1 MRLTRLERRGYG
13 SRLPVK
19 NLLGTLAAAAALA
32 VVGCNA
38 GSTGAPAPLDRF
50 VYPVGVD
57 FHDGRLLVVS
67 SNFDLAF
74 AGSDGGS
81 VLSVDPSV
89 APASDFG
96 TGVRIA
102 SFGGEIAVV
111 RRPEQAGTGPTTTD
125 CGLPADAPAFALVA
139 SRLDDVVY
147 RLDLGPSGAL
157 ACGPE
162 CPIHVGTAQV
172 SDPYGVAVTCPPGG
186 PARAWVGFLRA
197 PTSESWIGTWELAD
211 PAGTMKTFQVPTNTG
226 NGTPRTFA
234 YDAER
239 QRLYFTSTNSATAAS
254 LRWIELGGACDPG
267 ELLGNGGCPFG
278 IANLGVYIVGS
289 ELTGLQLATPVPGAP
304 PRLFIAARLYDAD
317 VAAATGLR
325 PAFDVGGKLLVVD
338 LLPQADGVPLGQI
351 ANTIDIGLGASEV
364 RVVPRAGTGRP
375 DLVAVTAS
383 ERGTVWIYDDETGA
397 AYPMT
402 DDPVTGAHLAG
413 DQPFG
418 IAVDPSGAGPGVARL
433 YVGSFMDGFVTPFDV
448 PLDAPQDA
456 HVVMDRRI
464 GQEQP

>member
-1 MRLTRLERRGYG
+1 MRLTRLEGRGYG
-13 SRLPVK
+13 SVLPVK
-19 NLLGTLAAAAALA
+19 NLLGMLAAALA

-50 VYPVGVD
+50 TYPVGMD
-57 FHDGRLLVVS
+57 FQDGRLLVVS

-81 VLSVDPSV
+81 VLSVDPAA
-89 APASDFG
+89 APAQAFG
-96 TGVRIA
+96 SGVRIG

-111 RRPEQAGTGPTTTD
+111 RAPNTEGTGPTTTD
-125 CGLPADAPAFALVA
+125 CGFPADTPAFALVA
-139 SRLDDVVY
+139 SRLEDLVY
-147 RLDLGPSGAL
+147 KLDLTPGGL
-157 ACGPE
+157 ACGPD
-162 CPIHVGTAQV
+162 CVLHVGTSKV

-186 PARAWVGFLRA
+186 PARGWVGFLRA

-226 NGTPRTFA
+226 NGSPRSFA

-254 LRWIELGGACDPG
+254 LRWIELGGDCDPG
-267 ELLGNGGCPFG
+267 ETLLDGGCTFG
-278 IANLGVYIVGS
+278 IANLGVYITGT
-289 ELTGLQLATPVPGAP
+289 ELTGLALATAAAAGAP
-304 PRLFIAARLYDAD
+304 PRLFIAARLYDAEI
-317 VAAATGLR
+317 AAATGLR
-325 PAFDVGGKLLVVD
+325 PASDVGGKLLVVD
-338 LLPQADGVPLGQI
+338 LLPQADGRPLGQI
-351 ANTIDIGLGASEV
+351 ASTIDIGLGASEV
-364 RVVPRAGTGRP
+364 RLLPRTGRP

-383 ERGTVWIYDDETGA
+383 ERGTVWLYDDETGA
-397 AYPMT
+397 AYPLT
-402 DDPVTGAHLAG
+402 DDPVTGAPLAG
-413 DQPFG
+413 EQPFG
-418 IAVDPSGAGPGVARL
+418 LAVGPSDAGPGAARL